1 MSLRFLHVGV
11 ILLPWFGPDILC
23 LDVCVWSEPVLCVRG
38 QAQGSAANHRPI
50 TKRGPH
56 QCSGPLLASMRE
68 KEIRKAQNITFQ
80 AASYQDHVAVHSY
93 ILLICSS
100 LFFFPFSFQTTSCTP
115 EIIVS
120 LSTQLLLSDI
130 SRKLSSIS
138 HVSAPTTTATTTAS
152 IASTIL
158 AVILHPAAL
167 LPKGSLVPFS
177 FLHFVLSTSRHRPCN
192 LGPNGS
198 SHP

>member
-1 MSLRFLHVGV
+1 MLRTTFGIDERERDTEGAKHHVPGGQLPRSCRRSFLYIGHMQFT
-11 ILLPWFGPDILC
+11 LL
-23 LDVCVWSEPVLCVRG
+23 
-38 QAQGSAANHRPI
+38 
-50 TKRGPH
+50 
-56 QCSGPLLASMRE
+56 
-68 KEIRKAQNITFQ
+68 
-80 AASYQDHVAVHSY
+80 
-93 ILLICSS
+93 
-100 LFFFPFSFQTTSCTP
+100 FFPFLFQTTSCTP

>member
-1 MSLRFLHVGV
+1 MLRTTFGIDERERERERYGWRKRSHPRRPATKIMSPF
-11 ILLPWFGPDILC
+11 ILIY
-23 LDVCVWSEPVLCVRG
+23 WS
-38 QAQGSAANHRPI
+38 
-50 TKRGPH
+50 
-56 QCSGPLLASMRE
+56 
-68 KEIRKAQNITFQ
+68 
-80 AASYQDHVAVHSY
+80 YAVHS
-93 ILLICSS
+93 S
-100 LFFFPFSFQTTSCTP
+100 FFPFLFQTTSCTP

-177 FLHFVLSTSRHRPCN
+177 FLHFVLSRSRHRACN

>member
-1 MSLRFLHVGV
+1 MLRTTFGIDERERDTDGVKDHIPGGQLPRSCRRSFLYIDHMQ
-11 ILLPWFGPDILC
+11 F
-23 LDVCVWSEPVLCVRG
+23 
-38 QAQGSAANHRPI
+38 
-50 TKRGPH
+50 
-56 QCSGPLLASMRE
+56 PLL
-68 KEIRKAQNITFQ
+68 
-80 AASYQDHVAVHSY
+80 
-93 ILLICSS
+93 
-100 LFFFPFSFQTTSCTP
+100 FFPFRSRLHTSCTP

-120 LSTQLLLSDI
+120 LSTQVLLSDI

>member
-1 MSLRFLHVGV
+1 MLRTT
-11 ILLPWFGPDILC
+11 FGID
-23 LDVCVWSEPVLCVRG
+23 ERE
-38 QAQGSAANHRPI
+38 RE
-50 TKRGPH
+50 
-56 QCSGPLLASMRE
+56 RE
-68 KEIRKAQNITFQ
+68 KEIERRHDLGSWPPGRFLHI
-80 AASYQDHVAVHSY
+80 DHTQFP
-93 ILLICSS
+93 LL
-100 LFFFPFSFQTTSCTP
+100 FFPFRSRLHTSCTP

-120 LSTQLLLSDI
+120 LSTQVLLSDI